1 MKIEQFIFYLLTI
14 PVIAVCSVMISIQSS
29 NKQIKKRIK
38 YVKYEKKHN
47 SNAHQD
53 CHLSYKRVWVPVDN

>member
-1 MKIEQFIFYLLTI
+1 MRKDKLIFNLLTI

-29 NKQIKKRIK
+29 NKPIRKRIK
-38 YVKYEKKHN
+38 YVKYEKNHN

-53 CHLSYKRVWVPVDN
+53 CHLSYKRVWVPMDN